1 MPENINKMQVFL
13 LNILQITVLSELS
26 SLNCRS
32 YYIFSKPGTI
42 LIRGIK

>member
-13 LNILQITVLSELS
+13 LNILRITVLSELS
-26 SLNCRS
+26 SLNHHH
-32 YYIFSKPGTI
+32 YYIFSKPGAI